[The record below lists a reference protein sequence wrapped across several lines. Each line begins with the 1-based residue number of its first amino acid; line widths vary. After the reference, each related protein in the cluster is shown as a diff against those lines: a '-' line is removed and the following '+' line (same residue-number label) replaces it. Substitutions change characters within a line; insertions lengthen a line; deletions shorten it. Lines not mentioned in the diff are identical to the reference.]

1 MVSGIVAASLTAIA
15 LVYVLFRCSTRPSLS
30 RIRGPKSPS
39 FALGNLLE
47 LFQRPVGQADFEWQ
61 SLYGNIIRFKTV
73 FGGDQLLVAD
83 PKALQWIFNA
93 SAYRYPKQ
101 PNLRVISRMINGRGV
116 VWADGDDHKRQRKVL
131 LPGFGGP
138 ESKAFLSVFK
148 GCAESMCT
156 KWAEIIESSADQRAV
171 FNVTAW
177 LSRGTLDAIG
187 QAAFDV
193 QFGTFRNDEHPLV
206 RKYANLLS
214 DIFGRPSTQQ
224 IFIQA
229 ASKYFPPWILE
240 WMTDHGSNSRL
251 ERARE
256 VKKMVTEVG
265 KKMVQERAETL
276 LEGKGNR
283 DVFSLLVKAN
293 MDTEAKNK
301 LTEEELLAQMCTIL
315 LAGHETTSNS
325 LSWILLE
332 LARHPKMQSRLRTE
346 IRETEAAIRARG
358 DTQFTMADF
367 DAMPFTSAVIKEGLR
382 YHPVVPH
389 VHRIAG
395 RDDVL
400 PLSQPI
406 TTESGEVTNEIF
418 VPKGTRIVASIAAYN
433 RNTELWGDDAHEF
446 NPDRWL
452 DGVASGKKPVSIG
465 VYSNLMTF
473 IGGVRACLGWRF
485 AVIEIQAFL
494 VEIIGKFELTMTDR
508 SERVC
513 RAPSLVMVPMVDGE
527 LELGSQLPLAVSV
540 AS

>member
-1 MVSGIVAASLTAIA
+1 M
-15 LVYVLFRCSTRPSLS
+15 
-30 RIRGPKSPS
+30 
-39 FALGNLLE
+39 
-47 LFQRPVGQADFEWQ
+47 
-61 SLYGNIIRFKTV
+61 
-73 FGGDQLLVAD
+73 
-83 PKALQWIFNA
+83 
-93 SAYRYPKQ
+93 
-101 PNLRVISRMINGRGV
+101 
-116 VWADGDDHKRQRKVL
+116 
-131 LPGFGGP
+131 
-138 ESKAFLSVFK
+138 
-148 GCAESMCT
+148 
-156 KWAEIIESSADQRAV
+156 
-171 FNVTAW
+171 
-177 LSRGTLDAIG
+177 
-187 QAAFDV
+187 
-193 QFGTFRNDEHPLV
+193 
-206 RKYANLLS
+206 
-214 DIFGRPSTQQ
+214 
-224 IFIQA
+224 
-229 ASKYFPPWILE
+229 
-240 WMTDHGSNSRL
+240 
-251 ERARE
+251 
-256 VKKMVTEVG
+256 KKMVTEVG
-265 KKMVQERAETL
+265 KKMVQEKAETL
-276 LEGKGNR
+276 LEGKGSR

-332 LARHPKMQSRLRTE
+332 LARQPKVQSRLRTE

-400 PLSQPI
+400 PLSRPI

-433 RNTELWGDDAHEF
+433 RDTELWGDDAHEF

-494 VEIIGKFELTMTDR
+494 VEIIGKFEVTMTDR

-513 RAPSLVMVPMVDGE
+513 RAPSVVMVPMVDGE
-527 LELGSQLPLAVSV
+527 LELGPQLPLAVSV
-540 AS
+540 APHEQDV